1 MSPHM
6 NSSDI
11 TFEGRMLQMFSL
23 LPYARYLY
31 IQCLFSA
38 TGKNKAFR
46 HWYLAFL
53 PADLLCRFWTVCSE
67 VSEISKV
74 FYTICNLNNQRR
86 VWRRS
91 NVSQMWTEYLVQNQ
105 TFVVISYLT
114 NTRFKYSSHMITFHL
129 VVWERKSVVSLT
141 LG

>member
-1 MSPHM
+1 M

-53 PADLLCRFWTVCSE
+53 PAISYVGFELYVQRFLKYLKSSILSVTWTIRE
-67 VSEISKV
+67 GFGEG
-74 FYTICNLNNQRR
+74 
-86 VWRRS
+86 
-91 NVSQMWTEYLVQNQ
+91 QMWAKCGQSTWCKTKHLLWYLIWQ
-105 TFVVISYLT
+105 IPGS
-114 NTRFKYSSHMITFHL
+114 NTAHIWLLSI
-129 VVWERKSVVSLT
+129 
-141 LG
+141 